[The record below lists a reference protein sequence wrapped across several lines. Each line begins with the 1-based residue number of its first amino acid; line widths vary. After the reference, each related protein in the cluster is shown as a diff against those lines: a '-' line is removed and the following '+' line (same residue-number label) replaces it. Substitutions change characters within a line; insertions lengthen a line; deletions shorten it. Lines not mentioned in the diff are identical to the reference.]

1 MGRHKQRSLTRIE
14 NPDNGYQVFNRV
26 ISEGFGIFWFKKQK
40 SKRRSKTY
48 PTKTDEFIYLSSKC
62 DTGYI
67 KEREV

>member
-40 SKRRSKTY
+40 SKRRSKDVPY
-48 PTKTDEFIYLSSKC
+48 ED
-62 DTGYI
+62 
-67 KEREV
+67 R